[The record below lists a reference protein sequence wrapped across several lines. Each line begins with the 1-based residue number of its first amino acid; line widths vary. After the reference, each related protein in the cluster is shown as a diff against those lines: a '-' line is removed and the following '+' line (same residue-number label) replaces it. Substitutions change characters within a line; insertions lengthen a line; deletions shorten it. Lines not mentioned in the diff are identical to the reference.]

1 MLLNGFQS
9 SLYVIEARAP
19 DVSVRA
25 ATLSMVLGIVAAAV
39 FYAAVIL
46 AASSLVPWREL
57 LSARLP
63 AVAAF
68 DALHSGGLI
77 GRIILCVSIASLA
90 KTWNALVLMASRI
103 ILAQARAGMLPAP
116 FARVNQAGA
125 PANAILLVT
134 VTSIA
139 GMLLGKGALIPI
151 VNMAVICVAMVLVL
165 SLVILLKLRRQQ
177 PVSPGYAVP
186 GGQPT
191 VLLCLAGAVLMAG
204 FAFCQPVLEKPGG
217 IPLEWILMGVW
228 AALGLV
234 FSWFAA
240 SRELPRQEQSP

>member
-1 MLLNGFQS
+1 MLLNGFQA

-25 ATLSMVLGIVAAAV
+25 ATLSMVVGIVGAAI

-46 AASSLVPWREL
+46 AAGSIVPWREI

-68 DALHSGGLI
+68 DALNSSGLI
-77 GRIILCVSIASLA
+77 GKIILCVAIASLA

-103 ILAQARAGMLPAP
+103 ILAQARAGILPAP
-116 FARVNQAGA
+116 FARVNRRAAA

-165 SLVILLKLRRQQ
+165 SLVILLKLRRRE
-177 PVSPGYAVP
+177 PISPGYCVP

-204 FAFCQPVLEKPGG
+204 FAFCQPMLEKPGG
-217 IPLEWILMGVW
+217 IPLEWILMTVW
-228 AALGLV
+228 TALGVV
-234 FSWFAA
+234 FSLFAA
-240 SRELPRQEQSP
+240 SRESSRPQ